1 MSVLSKRVPVGATAP
16 DFSLPNS
23 QGGYVTLS
31 GLRKRG
37 CVLLVFLRGFGC
49 PFCRWHLRQLARQS
63 QAFADA
69 GVQVMVIAHDSP
81 QKAKA
86 YFDAHQI
93 PFPCLID
100 SGHSVY
106 DMYQVE
112 SRPESLGQRPAEFLV
127 DRDGVVRY
135 AHIGW
140 QQWEIP
146 GAREVLE
153 ICSACNCK

>member
-1 MSVLSKRVPVGATAP
+1 MGAKAP
-16 DFSLPNS
+16 DFSLLNS
-23 QGGYVTLS
+23 DGIYITLS
-31 GLRKRG
+31 GLCKNG

-49 PFCRWHLRQLARQS
+49 PFCCRHLRQLASQS

-69 GVQVMVIAHDSP
+69 GVQVIVLTHDSP

-86 YFDAHQI
+86 YFEAHQI
-93 PFPCLID
+93 PFSCLID
-100 SGHSVY
+100 SGHSIY

-127 DRDGVVRY
+127 DRESVVRY

-153 ICSACNCK
+153 ICSSINCK